1 MAELSQ
7 SFSGAKKQLMKKH
20 GLSEKDAEKAII
32 VGYARIAKLAG
43 EPVDEKKV
51 TLMMIQESIDSGK
64 YEQMERKAKSAMQQQ
79 PQTVPQNARPTG
91 GVFEMRRT
99 KNKFI

>member
-51 TLMMIQESIDSGK
+51 TLMMIQEAIDSGK
-64 YEQMERKAKSAMQQQ
+64 YEQMEKKARTAADKMVAA
-79 PQTVPQNARPTG
+79 QNARPTG
-91 GVFEMRRT
+91 GVFEMRRA

>member
-64 YEQMERKAKSAMQQQ
+64 YEQMERKAKVVMQQQ
-79 PQTVPQNARPTG
+79 QTVPQNARPTG